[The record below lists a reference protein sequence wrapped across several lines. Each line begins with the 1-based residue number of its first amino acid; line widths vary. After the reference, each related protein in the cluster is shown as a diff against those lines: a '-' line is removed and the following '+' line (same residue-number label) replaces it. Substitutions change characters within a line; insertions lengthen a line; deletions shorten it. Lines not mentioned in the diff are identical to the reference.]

1 MVCEKGL
8 EPMKAQKSFVGLS
21 ADNGDGCV
29 DDRTLLYLHI
39 DCGSVCRIFAT
50 VL

>member
-1 MVCEKGL
+1 
-8 EPMKAQKSFVGLS
+8 MKAQKSFVGLS

-29 DDRTLLYLHI
+29 DDRTLLYLYT
-39 DCGSVCRIFAT
+39 DDGSVFRISVT